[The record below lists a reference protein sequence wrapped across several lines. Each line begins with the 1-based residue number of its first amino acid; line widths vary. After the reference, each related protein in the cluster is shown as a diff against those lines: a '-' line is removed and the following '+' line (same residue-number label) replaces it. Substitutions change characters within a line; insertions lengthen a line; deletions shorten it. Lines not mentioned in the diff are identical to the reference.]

1 MRDIRGR
8 PGHFSL
14 GDRSKGARA
23 RPVIPAAYESVSRFA
38 KIGARVEPIWGSVMG
53 PGSTMAPSK
62 RSKKTTARRAKSPAR
77 GRGGFVGRDSSPVL
91 ERYPPKDPSLSIRG
105 PPKSSPATP
114 TPAAPPPKAPSPSSA
129 PEAPIP
135 LIALE
140 RPFDVDDFSSMLGE
154 TSIRVTVP
162 REDLAEVLRRASEFM
177 GFGIYVYSFAVR
189 PTPGD
194 LLKSFVVDLQR
205 VDYSPEKRAWL
216 PFVDKGASNSPFGPT
231 GTRT

>member
-1 MRDIRGR
+1 
-8 PGHFSL
+8 
-14 GDRSKGARA
+14 
-23 RPVIPAAYESVSRFA
+23 
-38 KIGARVEPIWGSVMG
+38 MG
-53 PGSTMAPSK
+53 PVRTMAPSK
-62 RSKKTTARRAKSPAR
+62 RSKKAPARRARSPAR
-77 GRGGFVGRDSSPVL
+77 ARRGFVGRDSSPVL
-91 ERYPPKDPSLSIRG
+91 DRYPPKDPSLSVRG
-105 PPKSSPATP
+105 PAKPTAATP
-114 TPAAPPPKAPSPSSA
+114 TPATSPKASSPSSPPSA
-129 PEAPIP
+129 PVP

-177 GFGIYVYSFAVR
+177 GFGIYVYAFTVR

-205 VDYSPEKRAWL
+205 VDYSPEKGAWL
-216 PFVDKGASNSPFGPT
+216 PFVDKGASNSPFGPS